1 MLVLKLCSYTV
12 GKRSCPLCFLICAKL
27 PFAHLRF
34 LLLPLSLPFRRRIKM
49 PLLTLSSPFRIA
61 PLATIL
67 LMIVLLTASC
77 ERSSSLLRIS
87 SSICRNRWME
97 EKELAERGVSFSKS
111 SQKSCRFSAEKKSR
125 FTEDSVQS
133 TSAHHHSSIQ
143 RYSSG
148 PNNHSSL

>member
-12 GKRSCPLCFLICAKL
+12 GKRSCPLCSLICAKL

-67 LMIVLLTASC
+67 LMIVLLTAC

-87 SSICRNRWME
+87 STICRNRWME

-133 TSAHHHSSIQ
+133 TCAHHQ
-143 RYSSG
+143 
-148 PNNHSSL
+148 